1 MTVLY
6 GGVSQM
12 AGGAGADSGLG
23 SALGLGSGASTKGNQ
38 ETILEKR
45 AKFLNKTFQNA
56 AENAAA
62 NSLAASNF
70 SPNFHP
76 VQGQFIAPQNI
87 QTQQNTGM
95 ANLYNYLVR

>member
-1 MTVLY
+1 MLQ
-6 GGVSQM
+6 GGVSYN
-12 AGGAGADSGLG
+12 GGAGSG
-23 SALGLGSGASTKGNQ
+23 GLAGATPWGMIAQQVNKEKDNLR
-38 ETILEKR
+38 ET
-45 AKFLNKTFQNA
+45 FNNA
-56 AENAAA
+56 AKNAAA

-76 VQGQFIAPQNI
+76 VQGQFIAPQNM